1 MNDEQEDKLK
11 KKLIDYVKT
20 FTRVSKN
27 EKMKGD
33 IEKMIYKMDKNQLFK
48 LGNYIAE
55 TETLLK
61 KVGGK
66 RNLRRKTRNKRKKKK
81 MRKNKTRKVQKGGNI
96 FRRFLLALDD
106 FSTNHPYILAIGSFI
121 VARYFFPETT
131 GLMPVQEHESVLEIF
146 QEEHQMCL
154 DRVSDR
160 LTEAALVDNVPN
172 FLNILNWDSLRH
184 GFA

>member
-1 MNDEQEDKLK
+1 MNDKQEDKLK

-20 FTRVSKN
+20 FTQVSKN

-66 RNLRRKTRNKRKKKK
+66 RNLRRK
-81 MRKNKTRKVQKGGNI
+81 
-96 FRRFLLALDD
+96 
-106 FSTNHPYILAIGSFI
+106 
-121 VARYFFPETT
+121 
-131 GLMPVQEHESVLEIF
+131 
-146 QEEHQMCL
+146 
-154 DRVSDR
+154 
-160 LTEAALVDNVPN
+160 
-172 FLNILNWDSLRH
+172 
-184 GFA
+184 